1 MGRVAGQAAARG
13 VLMVERQQRVVF
25 VGHRLEEGVAE
36 ERLVERQPV
45 EQPAETLPLAVHPLD
60 KGLQQR

>member
-1 MGRVAGQAAARG
+1 
-13 VLMVERQQRVVF
+13 MVECQQRVVF
-25 VGHRLEEGVAE
+25 VGHRLEESVAE

-45 EQPAETLPLAVHPLD
+45 EQPAEALPLAVHPLD

>member
-13 VLMVERQQRVVF
+13 VLMVERQQRVAF